1 MIRRRSKILL
11 DATIG
16 SIAVGSM
23 RAIKR
28 VDRKRA
34 ANFAGALLRKAGPL
48 FKEHRVGRE
57 QLRAA
62 FPEKSDVEI
71 EKILAGVWDNLGRVA
86 AEFVH
91 LDELKLAE
99 EDSTAPDTILVP
111 PQTLE
116 RARRVLSSNKPVLIF
131 ASHLANWEI
140 PAVVARSFGAKT
152 AVLYRRPNIAA
163 ISDAVIKLRE
173 NLMGEMVPTNL
184 GAPVRLA
191 HLLQSGVHVG
201 MLVDQ
206 HFTKGVEV
214 SFFDRPCKANPLIAV
229 LARQLECPIHGMRT
243 VRLPDGNG
251 FWGEMTDPIDPPR
264 DADGRIEIK
273 GTMQTITT
281 VIEGWVR
288 QHPEQW
294 LWLHRRWR

>member
-1 MIRRRSKILL
+1 MIGRRSKKLL
-11 DATIG
+11 DATTG

-23 RAIKR
+23 RAIKL
-28 VDRKRA
+28 VDRKRG

-62 FPEKSDVEI
+62 FPEKSGAEI

-91 LDELKLAE
+91 LEELNLAE
-99 EDSTAPDTILVP
+99 ESSSAPDTVVVP
-111 PQTLE
+111 PQTLD
-116 RARRVLSSNKPVLIF
+116 RARRVLNGNKAVLIF

-140 PAVVARSFGAKT
+140 PAVVAKKFGAKT

-173 NLMGEMVPTNL
+173 NLMGQMVPTNL

-214 SFFDRPCKANPLIAV
+214 NFFGRPCKANPLIAM
-229 LARQLECPIHGMRT
+229 LARQIECPIHGMRV
-243 VRLPDGNG
+243 VRLPDGTG
-251 FWGEMTDPIDPPR
+251 FWGEMTDAIDPPR
-264 DADGRIEIK
+264 DADGRIDIK

-288 QHPEQW
+288 EHPEQW